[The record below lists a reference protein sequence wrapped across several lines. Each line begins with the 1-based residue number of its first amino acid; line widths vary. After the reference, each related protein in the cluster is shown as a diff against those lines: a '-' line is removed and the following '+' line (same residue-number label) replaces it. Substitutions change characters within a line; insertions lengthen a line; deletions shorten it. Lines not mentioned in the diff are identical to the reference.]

1 MSLFQSKPLYVAGRY
16 IKRDREISQTQ
27 FILEGQ
33 RKGKTSVQEV
43 IEDVLLGPLHADSL
57 TFIPAGRED
66 MDVRMLGEGRPF
78 VLELHNPR
86 LPSISR

>member
-1 MSLFQSKPLYVAGRY
+1 MSVFQSKSLYIAGRY

-27 FILEGQ
+27 FIIEGQ

-43 IEDVLLGPLHADSL
+43 IEGMVLGPLQADSL

-78 VLELHNPR
+78 VLELHNPK
-86 LPSISR
+86 LASISR